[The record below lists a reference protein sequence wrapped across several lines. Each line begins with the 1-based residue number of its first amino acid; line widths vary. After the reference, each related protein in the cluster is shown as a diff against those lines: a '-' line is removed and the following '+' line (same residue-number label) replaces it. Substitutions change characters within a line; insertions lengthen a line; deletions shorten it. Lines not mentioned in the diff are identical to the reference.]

1 MHGLS
6 RLKRSQLGGIGR
18 QELRSGCGECLHRAQ
33 GALVATCR
41 FFLLLLLALPVR
53 VEVVPLLVIPLPVKA
68 LLFQHRLPSMTG
80 RPRPAGC
87 RHGCQRQG
95 RDGGAP
101 TICAADL
108 VRRVHVSA
116 VRDQRLHDWEGG
128 VAGGQGQRRHT
139 HVLRI
144 RIHSRVQQERDHI
157 SWEQI
162 GAVLLGN
169 EPHQGGL
176 HQPFDGAGAR
186 CRAAAD
192 REDVLDVLARSRWLR
207 SRACQAGRVEAS
219 RGGRGG

>member
-18 QELRSGCGECLHRAQ
+18 QELRSGSGECLHRAQ

-41 FFLLLLLALPVR
+41 FFLLLLLALPTMLFP
-53 VEVVPLLVIPLPVKA
+53 PLMIPLPIKA
-68 LLFQHRLPSMTG
+68 IQFSQRLPSMTG

-95 RDGGAP
+95 RDGGVP

-128 VAGGQGQRRHT
+128 VAGGQGQRCHT

-144 RIHSRVQQERDHI
+144 RIHSRVQQERDHV

-162 GAVLLGN
+162 GAVLLSN
-169 EPHQGGL
+169 VPHQGGL
-176 HQPFDGAGAR
+176 DIPFDGAGAR

-192 REDVLDVLARSRWLR
+192 RDDVLDVLARSRWLR